1 MVVGFLKVKNGINL
15 YYNFITKF
23 TIIFINTNLMQLAK
37 VYTYISIK
45 VSFKY
50 VVRLIL

>member
-1 MVVGFLKVKNGINL
+1 MVVGVLKVKNGINL

-23 TIIFINTNLMQLAK
+23 TIVFINTNIIKLAK

-45 VSFKY
+45 VYFEY
-50 VVRLIL
+50 LLRLIL

>member
-23 TIIFINTNLMQLAK
+23 TIVFINANIMKLAK

-45 VSFKY
+45 VYFNF
-50 VVRLIL
+50 VVRD